1 MRSKGLGW
9 LVLGAL
15 LGVGL
20 VTRAAEGL
28 RVIQTGP
35 NGELASLAEAG
46 EIRVLFSR
54 PMVELGRIPDVV
66 TAPFFKVEPP
76 IKGSFRWSGTRL
88 LIFTADHAE
97 KLPYCTKYTV
107 TIAPSAASVEGER
120 LDQPATFS
128 FTTPTVKLINAQWY
142 RKGGRYDAPAVLCL
156 RFNQPVDPKAV
167 VAHLKLAFTPREWT
181 APELQRAVL
190 PRMAKENPQA
200 FREFQSKIASATL
213 AANSKKEVPFVLA
226 KEWDSKRFKPGD
238 DLVVLETTSA
248 PPPQSQI
255 QLRLDEKLP
264 GVQGSA
270 TPAASQSYAF
280 VLEPAFFVDRLY
292 CSDGCSVEFYN
303 SLDLTRPVS
312 VKALLPH
319 LTVVDVTNPAQEV
332 PVKPGRPGAEPDE
345 EGGDE
350 GAPGLDFERTR
361 LSMDLLGL
369 KLEPAHTYVFK
380 VDKDL
385 QAKDGQK
392 LGYDWYGQVAYMHN
406 SAFTSFGEGHGVWE
420 AAGGPQL
427 PFYSRNLTKVQE
439 WLAPVKI
446 GDLVPAALAVEGLR
460 WKGNDVFERIPLE
473 QRLPPVE
480 PKLRDLKPQPDVIES
495 VGLNIAGL
503 LNAEGK
509 GLVWAALLGQEA
521 IPKAY
526 HVESRPNP
534 TLVQVT
540 NLGISVKDSP
550 QNTLILVTRLDDA
563 SPVEGAEVVLRT
575 PGNEVVWKGLTD
587 KSGVAMAPAS
597 DLRLRRFRF
606 AEEDDYRADW
616 SDEDYWSSW
625 WIQTEAPR
633 FVVTATKGG
642 DTAYLLSNWNEGLEP
657 WQFGYSYN
665 LGEAK
670 PLLRGT
676 VFSDRGVYKLGE
688 EVHFKAVLRADTADG
703 MRLLPEGT
711 TVAVVLKDSQDKEID
726 KRTVALSAF
735 GGADWAVKLPEDG
748 PLGRYFVSA
757 KVEGQRRSVGGDLLV
772 AAYRKP
778 EFRVD
783 ANVGGTDDLAGAM
796 LKGVVT
802 GRYLFGA
809 PMGGR
814 QVKLR
819 AGKSRLHDV
828 PKAVRERFPEERYA
842 FLREAWEEGGGWEEQ
857 ELFTKEATLGPDG
870 SISVDIPTDAKAGEP
885 VAYTL
890 EGEVTDVS
898 RQTLAGRASFPVHPA
913 PWYLGVVRP
922 SYFVQQKDGLS
933 TEVVAVT
940 PRGETAPKV
949 KVSASLVQVQ
959 WNSVRRAEGNGF
971 YTWDVQ
977 RVEKER
983 WKGSVET
990 GAEPAAL
997 QVPVPEGGYYILRL
1011 TASDPE
1017 GRSTTTTV
1025 DFYALG
1031 EGYAAWARYDGNR
1044 IDLVP
1049 EKKTYKPG
1057 ETARILIKSPWEKA
1071 TAVLTTER
1079 EGIRTHQEFR
1089 LTSTM
1094 QTVTVPITQKEIPNI
1109 YVSVLLLQG
1118 RTSTTLDKGG
1128 EDPGKPAFR
1137 VGYAEL
1143 KVENQGKRLAVEVK
1157 SDKEEYRPQEKAK
1170 IEVSVTDVDGGPDSA
1185 EVTLWAVD
1193 YGVLSLTGYKTPD
1206 VLDSVWVE
1214 KALQVATEDSREKII
1229 SRRVVTPKGAEE
1241 GGGGGF
1247 DEGAEN
1253 KARKDFRVLAFWLG
1267 AGVTDK
1273 NGRLVTEQK
1282 LPDSLTTYRV
1292 MAVVQDREHRFGW
1305 AQREIRLS
1313 KPVLLTPAFPRFL
1326 ALGDK
1331 AFFGAVVHNQ
1341 LKEAGAAM
1349 VTLKSL
1355 TPDLLSVNDGPLS
1368 LDVPAQGAAEAR
1380 FHVQA
1385 KGAGTGML
1393 LATVKLKGEE
1403 DSFELPL
1410 PVRLLVSPET
1420 VAAYGQAPPEGRESV
1435 RLPEG
1440 VVPGVGG
1447 LHVELSSTAMVGLGE
1462 GASYLVDYPYGCAEQ
1477 KASCALALLLTA
1489 DLGDAFRLPGIKP
1502 EELKAITQKT
1512 LKDLEQFQCDDGGFR
1527 YWKDCPCWLTSPYLT
1542 SYVAHVFQRGV
1553 KLGYSVGPNVLPK
1566 AYDYLER
1573 DLGEPRPDNEA
1584 FMPAYTAWQAFA
1596 CKVLTEGGRTEDSH
1610 VTRLYGYRDH
1620 MPVFGL
1626 CNLWDAMAAS
1636 GEKGGRPEELK
1647 RRLLNAVLPEGGT
1660 SHVEELND
1668 PYLLWF
1674 WNSNV
1679 RSTAMGLGSLV
1690 RNSDDAALVPGFV
1703 RWLMKAR
1710 KDGRWGNTQENAWA
1724 LESLV
1729 DYYRKVEKEIP
1740 DFTAVAALGAKTL
1753 LSETFKGR
1761 ETAVRSADLPMPDL
1775 LAQGKAGE
1783 PIPLTF
1789 NRTGTGTLFYAA
1801 RLKYAADPLFQKGL
1815 DQGIFVKRT
1824 YEPFKGGDAG
1834 SSFQAGDLVRVV
1846 LEFDLTKERRWMAVT
1861 DPIPAGFEPVESWFA
1876 TTSRE
1881 LAQDQQGEESQQGD
1895 WTAWWKGG
1903 GFDHVERHD
1912 DRVLL
1917 FATRLA
1923 QGRHTFRYV
1932 CRATTAGT
1940 FRTAPCHAEEMYE
1953 PEVFGRTATDVV
1965 EVKEK

>member
-1 MRSKGLGW
+1 MRCKGLGW

-15 LGVGL
+15 LAAGSW
-20 VTRAAEGL
+20 TRAEERLQVVQA
-28 RVIQTGP
+28 GP
-35 NGELASLAEAG
+35 NGEVASLAEAG

-76 IKGSFRWSGTRL
+76 IQGSFRWSGTRL
-88 LIFTADHAE
+88 LIFTPDHAD

-107 TIAPSAASVEGER
+107 TLAASAASADGVQIGK
-120 LDQPATFS
+120 PYVFS
-128 FTTPTVKLINAQWY
+128 FTTPTVRLINAQWY
-142 RKGGRYDAPAVLCL
+142 RKGGRFDAPAVLCL

-167 VAHLKLAFTPREWT
+167 ASHLSLAFTPREWT
-181 APELQRAVL
+181 RPELQKAVMARL
-190 PRMAKENPQA
+190 AKENPQA
-200 FREFQSKIASATL
+200 FKDFQAKVAASSL
-213 AANSKKEVPFVLA
+213 AANSKKEVPFTLA
-226 KEWDSKRFKPGD
+226 KEWDVKRFKPGD
-238 DLVVLETTSA
+238 DLVVLETASV
-248 PPPQSQI
+248 PPPQAQI
-255 QLRLDEKLP
+255 QLALDDKVP

-270 TPAASQSYAF
+270 TPAASQSF
-280 VLEPAFFVDRLY
+280 QFLLEPAFFVTGLY
-292 CSDGCSVEFYN
+292 CADGCSVEFYN
-303 SLDLTRPVS
+303 SLDFTRPVS
-312 VKALLPH
+312 VKDLLLH
-319 LTVVDVTNPAQEV
+319 LTVLDVTDPAKEI

-350 GAPGLDFERTR
+350 GAPDLDFERSR

-369 KLEPAHTYVFK
+369 KLEPAHTYLFK
-380 VDKDL
+380 VGREL

-392 LGYDWYGQVAYMHN
+392 LGYDWYGQVVYMHK

-439 WLAPVKI
+439 WMAPVKLD
-446 GDLVPAALAVEGLR
+446 DLVPAALAVEGLR
-460 WKGNDVFERIPLE
+460 WKGNGVYERLSLE

-480 PKLRDLKPQPDVIES
+480 PKVRSLKPKPDVIES
-495 VGLNIAGL
+495 VGLHIGKL
-503 LNAEGK
+503 LNPDGK

-526 HVESRPNP
+526 QVESRPNP

-563 SPVEGAEVVLRT
+563 SPVEGAEVCIRT
-575 PGNEVVWKGLTD
+575 PGNEVLWKGTTD
-587 KSGVAMAPAS
+587 KNGAAMAPAN
-597 DLRLRRFRF
+597 DLRLRRLRF
-606 AEEDDYRADW
+606 TEQDDDRAGG
-616 SDEDYWSSW
+616 SEEDYWSSW
-625 WIQTEAPR
+625 WDQTQAPR
-633 FVVTATKGG
+633 FVVTATKGA

-657 WQFGYSYN
+657 WQFGYDYN

-676 VFSDRGVYKLGE
+676 VFPDRGVYKLGE
-688 EVHFKAVLRADTADG
+688 EVHFKAILRSDAASG
-703 MRLLPEGT
+703 MALLPEGT
-711 TVAVVLKDSQDKEID
+711 KVAVVLKDSQDKEID
-726 KRTVALSAF
+726 KRTVVLSAF
-735 GGADWAVKLPEDG
+735 GGADWTVKLPEEG
-748 PLGRYFVSA
+748 PLGRYFVTA

-783 ANVGGTDDLAGAM
+783 ANVGGADDLAGAV
-796 LKGVVT
+796 LKGTVT

-809 PMGGR
+809 PMAGR
-814 QVKLR
+814 PVKLR

-828 PKAVRERFPEERYA
+828 PKAIRNKYPQERWA
-842 FLREAWEEGGGWEEQ
+842 FLREAYEEQGGWEEQ
-857 ELFTKEATLGPDG
+857 EVFTKETTLGADG
-870 SISVDIPTDAKAGEP
+870 AVSVDIPTDLKAGEP
-885 VAYTL
+885 VAYSL

-898 RQTLAGRASFPVHPA
+898 RQTLSGRASFPVHPA
-913 PWYLGVVRP
+913 PWYLGAVRP
-922 SYFVQQKDGLS
+922 GYFVQQTDGLS
-933 TEVVAVT
+933 TEVAAVT
-940 PRGETAPKV
+940 PRGEAASGVRVT
-949 KVSASLVQVQ
+949 ASLVQVQ

-971 YTWDVQ
+971 YTWEVQ

-983 WKGSVET
+983 WKGGVET
-990 GAEPAAL
+990 AA
-997 QVPVPEGGYYILRL
+997 QPVPLKAPIPEGGYYILKL
-1011 TASDPE
+1011 AAADPQ
-1017 GRSTTTTV
+1017 GRTTTTTV

-1057 ETARILIKSPWEKA
+1057 ETARILVKSPWEKA

-1079 EGIRTHQEFR
+1079 EGVRTHREFQ

-1094 QTVTVPITQKEIPNI
+1094 QTVTVPLTEKEIPNV

-1143 KVENQGKRLAVEVK
+1143 KVENERKRLAVELK
-1157 SDKEEYRPQEKAK
+1157 TDREEYRPQEKAK
-1170 IEVSVTDVDGGPDSA
+1170 IQVQVTDVDGKPGAA

-1206 VLDSVWVE
+1206 PLDSVWIE

-1229 SRRVVTPKGAEE
+1229 SRRVITPKGAEE

-1267 AGVTDK
+1267 SAVTDK

-1282 LPDSLTTYRV
+1282 LPDALTTYRV
-1292 MAVVQDREHRFGW
+1292 MAVVQDKAHRFGW

-1313 KPVLLTPAFPRFL
+1313 KPVLLTPSLPRFL

-1331 AFFGAVVHNQ
+1331 AYVGAVVHNQ
-1341 LKEAGAAM
+1341 LKEAGTAM

-1355 TPDLLSVNDGPLS
+1355 TPDLLAVDDGPLT
-1368 LDVPAQGAAEAR
+1368 VEAPAQGAAEAR

-1385 KGAGTGML
+1385 KVVGTARL
-1393 LATVKLKGEE
+1393 LATVKLDGEE
-1403 DSFELPL
+1403 DAFELPL

-1420 VAAYGQAPPEGRESV
+1420 VAAYGQAPPDGKESV

-1489 DLGDAFRLPGIKP
+1489 DLGDAFRLPGVKP
-1502 EELKAITQKT
+1502 EELKSLTQKT
-1512 LKDLEQFQCDDGGFR
+1512 LKDLEAFQCEDGGFR

-1542 SYVAHVFQRGV
+1542 SYVAHVFQRAV
-1553 KLGYSVGPNVLPK
+1553 KLGYTVSPGVLPK

-1573 DLGEPRPDNEA
+1573 ELGKPRPENEA

-1610 VTRLYGYRDH
+1610 VTRLYGFRDR

-1626 CNLWDAMAAS
+1626 CHLWDAMAAS
-1636 GEKGGRPEELK
+1636 GEKGERPAELK
-1647 RRLLNAVLPEGGT
+1647 RRLTNAVLPEGGT
-1660 SHVEELND
+1660 SHVEELSD

-1679 RSTAMGLGSLV
+1679 RSTAMALGSLV
-1690 RNSDDAALVPGFV
+1690 RNSGDSALVPGFV

-1729 DYYRKVEKEIP
+1729 DYYRRYEKEVP
-1740 DFTAVAALGAKTL
+1740 DFTAVADLGVKTL

-1761 ETAVRSADLPMPDL
+1761 DTAARTADLPMQGL
-1775 LAQGKAGE
+1775 LAQGKVGE
-1783 PIPLTF
+1783 SIPLTF
-1789 NRTGTGTLFYAA
+1789 RRTGTGTLFYAA
-1801 RLKYAADPLFQKGL
+1801 RLKYAADRLFQQGM
-1815 DQGIFVKRT
+1815 DQGIFVKRR
-1824 YEPFKGGDAG
+1824 YEPFKGGDGA

-1846 LEFDLTKERRWMAVT
+1846 LEFDLTKERRWVAVT

-1881 LAQDQQGEESQQGD
+1881 LAQDQEAQESQQGD

-1917 FATRLA
+1917 FATRLSE
-1923 QGRHTFRYV
+1923 GRHAFTYV

-1940 FRTAPCHAEEMYE
+1940 FRTAPAHAEEMYE